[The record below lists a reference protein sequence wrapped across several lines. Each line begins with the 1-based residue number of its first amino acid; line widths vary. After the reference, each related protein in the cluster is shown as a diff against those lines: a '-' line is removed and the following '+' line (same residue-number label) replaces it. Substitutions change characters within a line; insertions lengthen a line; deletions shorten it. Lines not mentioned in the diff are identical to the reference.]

1 MSRRHGASRRRTYAP
16 RQRELRRRSPEPP
29 LRSERPAG
37 WPRGAGWDEPPRPGG
52 SDAPLVGPSGGRG
65 SV

>member
-16 RQRELRRRSPEPP
+16 RQRELRYRRLET
-29 LRSERPAG
+29 PAELGHPTG
-37 WPRGAGWDEPPRPGG
+37 WPRGTGWEEPPRSGPPEVL
-52 SDAPLVGPSGGRG
+52 PLRPSASQG